1 MNAKVQSKMKII
13 IRIIMFLLLI
23 LECPS
28 VIADANIQADIAGS
42 PIITDNLITANINL
56 TYLQIGFSR
65 LFANTLDEYII
76 NNNNPQI
83 KISVTNLYLLCDG
96 QAFQLSNTGMQLFY
110 IDMLDFTRTAQKN
123 ITLRLENTGEL
134 PAGTYS
140 VPIRFVN
147 RTNIALEYECEFLFS
162 FTIDEKQSISSF
174 SGEPNI
180 ILSEDDVFNK
190 QVSIKNKN
198 DIRLDITSNTDWKLW
213 LDTSNIKELEGEYS
227 FLIKNAA
234 GSITNYEQNYVRL
247 LPNQH
252 YLLARGTST
261 IEGLQPGN
269 NVPSNIVIEYSF
281 KNSDAD
287 SYLKEGIRQYPL
299 TYVIE
304 RE

>member
-83 KISVTNLYLLCDG
+83 KIPVTNLYLLCDG

-269 NVPSNIVIEYSF
+269 NVPSNIVTVYSF
-281 KNSDAD
+281 KNSG
-287 SYLKEGIRQYPL
+287 SELYR
-299 TYVIE
+299 
-304 RE
+304 